1 MIFKKPAHKQG
12 IIKKNINEDLKKG
25 QMVYI
30 LLEKNNNIDV
40 SVSPTSKTYTI
51 SKDSVHIF

>member
-1 MIFKKPAHKQG
+1 MIFKKPSYKQG

-30 LLEKNNNIDV
+30 LLENNNNVDV
-40 SVSPTSKTYTI
+40 SVSSTSKSYTI
-51 SKDSVHIF
+51 SKDSIHIF